1 MSGFETIR
9 VAVDEAG
16 TARLTLAR
24 PAKHNAL
31 SAATIAE
38 LTRAAQDLGA
48 DDTVRAVVLS
58 GEGRSFCAGADL
70 AWMREQFDAPR
81 AARLDQAMALAR
93 MLRSLNELPKP
104 LIGRINGQAFGGGLG
119 LIAVCDVALAADSAR
134 FAFTETALG
143 LIPAT
148 ISPFVLARMGEGAA
162 RRVFFSARAFDA
174 TEGVALGLFAKAV
187 PGDGLDAAV
196 AAELAPYRRTAPA
209 AVARAK
215 ALARSGG
222 PVIDDAVL
230 ARTAA
235 LLADAWEDGEARAR
249 IGRFLD
255 RAAAKG
261 SAEQG

>member
-9 VAVDEAG
+9 IDVDEAG
-16 TARLTLAR
+16 SARLTLAR
-24 PAKHNAL
+24 PDKHNAL

-38 LTRAAQDLGA
+38 LTRAARDLG
-48 DDTVRAVVLS
+48 DDETVRTVVLT

-70 AWMREQFDAPR
+70 AWMRAQFDAPR
-81 AARLDQAMALAR
+81 AERLDQALALAR
-93 MLRSLNELPKP
+93 MLRALNECPKP
-104 LIGRINGQAFGGGLG
+104 LIGRINGPAFGGGLG
-119 LIAVCDVALAADSAR
+119 LVAVCDVAVAANGAR

-174 TEGVALGLFAKAV
+174 AEGVALGLFARAV
-187 PGDGLDAAV
+187 PADDLDAA
-196 AAELAPYRRTAPA
+196 AEAELAPYHRTVPA

-215 ALARSGG
+215 ALARSLG

-249 IGRFLD
+249 IARFLD
-255 RAAAKG
+255 GAGATGAG
-261 SAEQG
+261 